1 MKKKV
6 IIIGSGIAGLAVSIR
21 LKSKGYS
28 VEVYE
33 KNKNVGGK
41 LSDFY
46 IDKFRHDFGP
56 KLFTMPNLIEDIF
69 ENAGVNTDKYFK
81 YDKLEIACKYFWDD
95 GQIFNAYS
103 DSQKFINEVHKNFN
117 KHENKVEEYIFNS
130 KKKFNLVKKIFLE
143 KSLHKISTY
152 LSLDSLKAI
161 LNFLQLN
168 IFISLNS
175 LNRRYFKDEKLI
187 QLFNRFATYNGSS
200 PYLTSGIMSIIQHLE
215 HDLGVFMPRKGI
227 SDISYSL
234 YNLAIDLGVKFH
246 FNSEID
252 NIIIKNKSAV
262 GVSIN
267 KINHKADIII
277 SNMDI
282 NLTYDR
288 LLKGYKKPFFI
299 KNYQPSSSAVVF
311 YWNMNKSFSNI
322 NVHNIIFSR
331 DQKKE
336 FDYIFNKKSI
346 YDDPTVYIC
355 STSKIVKEDAP
366 IGSEN
371 WFILINSPFDS
382 GQDWKKI
389 KKTLRDN
396 IIKKINSTLKV
407 DIESNIV
414 GEKILTPIE
423 IEIETLSKFG
433 ALYGSSSNSLQS
445 AFIRH
450 PNFSKNINNL
460 YFCGGSVHPG
470 GGIPLC
476 LNSAKIVSDLIN

>member
-6 IIIGSGIAGLAVSIR
+6 IIIGSGVAGLALSVR
-21 LKSKGYS
+21 LKSKGYD
-28 VEVYE
+28 VEVFE

-46 IDKFRHDFGP
+46 LNNFRHDFGP
-56 KLFTMPNLIEDIF
+56 KLFTMPNLVEDIF
-69 ENAGVNTDKYFK
+69 EDARVDIKKYFK
-81 YDKLEIACKYFWDD
+81 YNKLDIACKYFWDD
-95 GQIFNAYS
+95 GHIFNAYS
-103 DSQKFINEVHKNFN
+103 DSQKFIDEVYKKFDKEGNN
-117 KHENKVEEYIFNS
+117 VEEYIFNS

-152 LSLDSLKAI
+152 LSLDTLKGI

-175 LNRRYFKDEKLI
+175 LNKRYFRDEKLI

-215 HDLGVFMPRKGI
+215 HDLGVFMPKKGI
-227 SDISYSL
+227 SDISHSL

-252 NIIIKNKSAV
+252 KILIKHKSAE

-267 KINHKADIII
+267 KINYKADIIV

-322 NVHNIIFSR
+322 SVHNIIFSS
-331 DQKKE
+331 DQVKE
-336 FDYIFNKKSI
+336 FDYIFNKNSI

-355 STSKIVKEDAP
+355 STSKIVKDDAP
-366 IGSEN
+366 SGCEN
-371 WFILINSPFDS
+371 WFILINSPFNS
-382 GQDWKKI
+382 GQNWEKI
-389 KKTLRDN
+389 KKNLRN
-396 IIKKINSTLKV
+396 NVIKKINSTLNV
-407 DIESNIV
+407 DIENNII
-414 GEKILTPIE
+414 GEKILTPVDIE
-423 IEIETLSKFG
+423 TETLSKFG
-433 ALYGSSSNSLQS
+433 SLYGSSSNSLQS

>member
-130 KKKFNLVKKIFLE
+130 KNKFNLVKKIFLE

-366 IGSEN
+366 IGCEN

>member
-1 MKKKV
+1 MKKRV
-6 IIIGSGIAGLAVSIR
+6 IIIGSGIAGLALSVR
-21 LKSKGYS
+21 LKSKGYD
-28 VEVYE
+28 VEVFE

-46 IDKFRHDFGP
+46 LNNFRHDFGP

-69 ENAGVNTDKYFK
+69 EDARVDIKKYFK
-81 YDKLEIACKYFWDD
+81 YDKLDIACKYFWDD
-95 GQIFNAYS
+95 GHIFNAYS
-103 DSQKFINEVHKNFN
+103 DSQKFIDEVHKKFDREGNQ
-117 KHENKVEEYIFNS
+117 VEKYIFNS

-152 LSLDSLKAI
+152 LSFDTLKGI

-175 LNRRYFKDEKLI
+175 LNKRYFRDEKLI

-215 HDLGVFMPRKGI
+215 HDLGVFMPKKGI
-227 SDISYSL
+227 SDISLSL

-252 NIIIKNKSAV
+252 KILIKHKSAV

-267 KINHKADIII
+267 KINYKADIIV

-322 NVHNIIFSR
+322 SVHNIIFSR
-331 DQKKE
+331 DQMKE
-336 FDYIFNKKSI
+336 FDYIFNRNSI
-346 YDDPTVYIC
+346 YYDPTVYIC

-366 IGSEN
+366 SGYEN

-382 GQDWKKI
+382 GQNWITI
-389 KKTLRDN
+389 KKNLRNN
-396 IIKKINSTLKV
+396 IIKKINSTLNV
-407 DIESNIV
+407 DIESNII
-414 GEKILTPIE
+414 GEKILTPVDIE
-423 IEIETLSKFG
+423 NETLSKFG
-433 ALYGSSSNSLQS
+433 SLYGSSSNSLQS

-450 PNFSKNINNL
+450 PNFSKKINNL

>member
-69 ENAGVNTDKYFK
+69 ENAGVKTEKYFK
-81 YDKLEIACKYFWDD
+81 YDKLDIACKYFWDD

-103 DSQKFINEVHKNFN
+103 DSQKFINEVHEKFD

-152 LSLDSLKAI
+152 LSLDSVKAI

-175 LNRRYFKDEKLI
+175 LNRRYFKDKKLI

-252 NIIIKNKSAV
+252 SIIIKNKSAV

-282 NLTYDR
+282 NFTYDI
-288 LLKGYKKPFFI
+288 LLKGYKKPFVI

-346 YDDPTVYIC
+346 YEDPTVYIC

-366 IGSEN
+366 IGCEN

-433 ALYGSSSNSLQS
+433 SLYGSSSNSLQS

>member
-6 IIIGSGIAGLAVSIR
+6 IVIGSGIAGLAASIR
-21 LKSKGYS
+21 LKSKGYE
-28 VEVYE
+28 VEVFE
-33 KNKNVGGK
+33 KNSNVGGK

-46 IDKFRHDFGP
+46 IDNFRHDFGP
-56 KLFTMPNLIEDIF
+56 KLFTMPELVEDLF
-69 ENAGVNTDKYFK
+69 KNAGVNIDKYFK
-81 YDKLEIACKYFWDD
+81 YEKLDIACKYFWCD
-95 GQIFNAYS
+95 GLTFNAYS
-103 DSQKFINEVHKNFN
+103 NNQKFLNEVNKNFN
-117 KHENKVEEYIFNS
+117 NKENKVKSYLIKS
-130 KKKFNLVKKIFLE
+130 KNKFNLVKRIFLE
-143 KSLHKISTY
+143 KSLHKFSTY
-152 LSLDSLKAI
+152 LSFDAIKAI
-161 LNFLQLN
+161 LNILQLN
-168 IFISLNS
+168 IFISLDL
-175 LNRRYFKDEKLI
+175 LNKRYFRDEKLI

-215 HDLGVFMPRKGI
+215 HDLGVFMPKKGI

-234 YNLAIDLGVKFH
+234 HNLAIDLGVKFY

-252 NIIIKNKSAV
+252 QILIKDKSAV
-262 GVSIN
+262 GVVIN
-267 KINHKADIII
+267 KIHHKADIII
-277 SNMDI
+277 SNMDVS
-282 NLTYDR
+282 LTYDR
-288 LLKGYKKPFFI
+288 LLKGLKKPFFI

-311 YWNMNKSFSNI
+311 YWNMNKSFSKI

-331 DQKKE
+331 NQKEE
-336 FDYIFNKKSI
+336 FDCIFNKKSI
-346 YDDPTVYIC
+346 YEDPTVYIC

-366 IGSEN
+366 PGCEN

-389 KKTLRDN
+389 KKTLRNN
-396 IIKKINSTLKV
+396 IIKKINSTLEV

-414 GEKILTPIE
+414 GEKILTPID
-423 IEIETLSKFG
+423 IETETLSKFG
-433 ALYGSSSNSLQS
+433 SLYGSSSNSLQS

>member
-21 LKSKGYS
+21 LKSKGHS

-81 YDKLEIACKYFWDD
+81 YDKLDIACKYFWDD

-103 DSQKFINEVHKNFN
+103 DSQKFINEVHKKFN

-175 LNRRYFKDEKLI
+175 LNKKYFKDEKLI

-252 NIIIKNKSAV
+252 SIIIKNKSAV

-288 LLKGYKKPFFI
+288 LLEGYKKPFFI

-366 IGSEN
+366 IGCEN

>member
-81 YDKLEIACKYFWDD
+81 YDKLDIACKYFWDD

-103 DSQKFINEVHKNFN
+103 DSQKFINEVHKKFN

-175 LNRRYFKDEKLI
+175 LNKKYFKDEKLI

-252 NIIIKNKSAV
+252 SIIIKNKSAV

-288 LLKGYKKPFFI
+288 LLEGYKKPFFI

-366 IGSEN
+366 IGCEN

-396 IIKKINSTLKV
+396 IIKKISSTLKV
-407 DIESNIV
+407 DIESNII

>member
-1 MKKKV
+1 MTKKV

-21 LKSKGYS
+21 LKSKGHS

-81 YDKLEIACKYFWDD
+81 YDKLDIACKYFWDD

-103 DSQKFINEVHKNFN
+103 DSQKFINEVHKKFN

-175 LNRRYFKDEKLI
+175 LNKKYFKDEKLI

-252 NIIIKNKSAV
+252 SIIIKNKSAV

-288 LLKGYKKPFFI
+288 LLEGYKKPFFI

-366 IGSEN
+366 IGCEN

>member
-6 IIIGSGIAGLAVSIR
+6 IIIGSGIAGLALSIR
-21 LKSKGYS
+21 LKSKGYN
-28 VEVYE
+28 VEVFE
-33 KNKNVGGK
+33 KNENVGGK

-46 IDKFRHDFGP
+46 LDNFRHDFGP

-69 ENAGVNTDKYFK
+69 EDAGVNIDKYFK
-81 YDKLEIACKYFWDD
+81 YDKLDIACKYFWDD
-95 GQIFNAYS
+95 GHIFNAYS
-103 DSQKFINEVHKNFN
+103 NSQKFIHEIHNKFN
-117 KHENKVEEYIFNS
+117 KEENKVEEYIFNS

-143 KSLHKISTY
+143 NSLHKISTY
-152 LSLDSLKAI
+152 LSLDSVKAI
-161 LNFLQLN
+161 FNFLQLN

-234 YNLAIDLGVKFH
+234 YNLATDLGVKFY

-252 NIIIKNKSAV
+252 KIIIKNKSAV

-267 KINHKADIII
+267 KISHKADIII
-277 SNMDI
+277 SNMDV

-322 NVHNIIFSR
+322 NVHNIIFGK

-346 YDDPTVYIC
+346 YDDPTIYIC

-366 IGSEN
+366 TGCEN

-389 KKTLRDN
+389 KKTLRNN
-396 IIKKINSTLKV
+396 IIKKISSTLKI
-407 DIESNIV
+407 DIKSNIV
-414 GEKILTPIE
+414 GEKILTPVDIE
-423 IEIETLSKFG
+423 TETLSKFG
-433 ALYGSSSNSLQS
+433 SLYGSSSNSLKS

-450 PNFSKNINNL
+450 PNFSRKTNNL

-476 LNSAKIVSDLIN
+476 LNSAKIVSDLIG

>member
-6 IIIGSGIAGLAVSIR
+6 IIIGSGVAGLALSVR
-21 LKSKGYS
+21 LKSKGYD
-28 VEVYE
+28 VEVFE

-46 IDKFRHDFGP
+46 LNNFRHDFGP
-56 KLFTMPNLIEDIF
+56 KLFTMPNLVEDIF
-69 ENAGVNTDKYFK
+69 EDARVDIKKYFK
-81 YDKLEIACKYFWDD
+81 YDKLDIACKYFWDD
-95 GQIFNAYS
+95 GHIFNAYS
-103 DSQKFINEVHKNFN
+103 DSQKFIDEVHKKFDKEGNN
-117 KHENKVEEYIFNS
+117 VEEYIFNS

-152 LSLDSLKAI
+152 LSLDTLKGI

-175 LNRRYFKDEKLI
+175 LNKRYFRDEKLI

-215 HDLGVFMPRKGI
+215 HDLGVFMPKKGI
-227 SDISYSL
+227 SDISHSL

-252 NIIIKNKSAV
+252 KILIKHKSAV

-267 KINHKADIII
+267 KINYKADIIV

-322 NVHNIIFSR
+322 SVHNIIFSR
-331 DQKKE
+331 DQVKE
-336 FDYIFNKKSI
+336 FDYIFNKNSI

-366 IGSEN
+366 SGCEN
-371 WFILINSPFDS
+371 WFILINSPFNS
-382 GQDWKKI
+382 GQNWEKI
-389 KKTLRDN
+389 KKNLRNN
-396 IIKKINSTLKV
+396 IIKKINSTLNV
-407 DIESNIV
+407 DIENNII
-414 GEKILTPIE
+414 GEKILTPVDIE
-423 IEIETLSKFG
+423 TETLSKFG
-433 ALYGSSSNSLQS
+433 SLYGSSSNSLQS

>member
-1 MKKKV
+1 LKKKV
-6 IIIGSGIAGLAVSIR
+6 IIIGSGIAGLALSVR
-21 LKSKGYS
+21 LKSKGYN
-28 VEVYE
+28 VEVFE

-46 IDKFRHDFGP
+46 INNFRHDFGP

-69 ENAGVNTDKYFK
+69 DDARVDIDKYFK
-81 YDKLEIACKYFWDD
+81 YDKLDIACKYFWDD
-95 GQIFNAYS
+95 GKIFNAYS
-103 DSQKFINEVHKNFN
+103 DSQKFIDEVHKNFN
-117 KHENKVEEYIFNS
+117 KEENKVEEYIFNS

-152 LSLDSLKAI
+152 LSFDSLKAI
-161 LNFLQLN
+161 FNFFQLN

-175 LNRRYFKDEKLI
+175 LNKRYFRDEKLI

-215 HDLGVFMPRKGI
+215 HDHGVFMPKKGL
-227 SDISYSL
+227 SDISHSL
-234 YNLAIDLGVKFH
+234 YNLAKDLGVKFR

-252 NIIIKNKSAV
+252 KILIKNKSAV
-262 GVSIN
+262 GVSIKRTN
-267 KINHKADIII
+267 YGADIIV

-336 FDYIFNKKSI
+336 FDYLFNRNLI

-366 IGSEN
+366 SGCEN

-382 GQDWKKI
+382 GQNWKKI
-389 KKTLRDN
+389 KKKLRN
-396 IIKKINSTLKV
+396 NVIKKINSTLKV
-407 DIESNIV
+407 DIENNII
-414 GEKILTPIE
+414 GEKILTPVDIE
-423 IEIETLSKFG
+423 TETLSKFG
-433 ALYGSSSNSLQS
+433 ALYGSSSNSLKS

>member
-21 LKSKGYS
+21 LKSKGHS

-81 YDKLEIACKYFWDD
+81 YDKLDIACKYFWDD

-117 KHENKVEEYIFNS
+117 KHDNKVEEYIFNS

-175 LNRRYFKDEKLI
+175 LNKKYFKDEKLI

-252 NIIIKNKSAV
+252 SIIIKNKSAV

-366 IGSEN
+366 IGCEN

>member
-200 PYLTSGIMSIIQHLE
+200 PYLTSGIMSVIQHLE

-346 YDDPTVYIC
+346 YEDPTVYIC

-366 IGSEN
+366 IGCEN

>member
-6 IIIGSGIAGLAVSIR
+6 IIIGSGIAGLALSVR
-21 LKSKGYS
+21 LKSKGYDI
-28 VEVYE
+28 EVFE

-46 IDKFRHDFGP
+46 LNNFRHDFGP
-56 KLFTMPNLIEDIF
+56 KLFTMPNLVEDIF
-69 ENAGVNTDKYFK
+69 EDAGVDIKKYFK
-81 YDKLEIACKYFWDD
+81 YDKLDIACKYFWDD
-95 GQIFNAYS
+95 GHVFNAYS
-103 DSQKFINEVHKNFN
+103 DRQKFIDEVHKKFDKEGN
-117 KHENKVEEYIFNS
+117 EVEEYILNS

-152 LSLDSLKAI
+152 LSFHALKGI

-168 IFISLNS
+168 IFISLNA
-175 LNRRYFKDEKLI
+175 LNKRYFKDEKLI

-215 HDLGVFMPRKGI
+215 HDLGVFMPKKGI
-227 SDISYSL
+227 SDISNSL
-234 YNLAIDLGVKFH
+234 YNLATDLGVKFH

-252 NIIIKNKSAV
+252 KILIKHKSAV

-267 KINHKADIII
+267 KINYKADIIV

-282 NLTYDR
+282 NFTYDR

-322 NVHNIIFSR
+322 GVHNIIFSK
-331 DQKKE
+331 DQMKE
-336 FDYIFNKKSI
+336 FDYIFNKNSI

-366 IGSEN
+366 SDCEN
-371 WFILINSPFDS
+371 WFILINSPFNS
-382 GQDWKKI
+382 GQNWKKI
-389 KKTLRDN
+389 KKDLRNN
-396 IIKKINSTLKV
+396 IIKKINSTLNV
-407 DIESNIV
+407 DIENNII
-414 GEKILTPIE
+414 GEKILTPVDIE
-423 IEIETLSKFG
+423 TETLSKFG
-433 ALYGSSSNSLQS
+433 SLYGSSSNSLQS

>member
-21 LKSKGYS
+21 LKSKGYD
-28 VEVYE
+28 VEVFE
-33 KNKNVGGK
+33 KNENVGGK
-41 LSDFY
+41 LTDFY
-46 IDKFRHDFGP
+46 LDNFRHDFGP

-69 ENAGVNTDKYFK
+69 QDAGVNIDKYFK
-81 YDKLEIACKYFWDD
+81 YDKLNIVCKYFWDD
-95 GQIFNAYS
+95 GHVFNAYS
-103 DSQKFINEVHKNFN
+103 DSQKFIHEVHKKFN
-117 KHENKVEEYIFNS
+117 KEENKVEEYIFNS
-130 KKKFNLVKKIFLE
+130 EKKFNLIKKIFLE

-161 LNFLQLN
+161 LNFLRLN

-175 LNRRYFKDEKLI
+175 LNKRYFKDEKLI

-215 HDLGVFMPRKGI
+215 HNLGVFMPRKGI

-246 FNSEID
+246 FNSEVDSIM
-252 NIIIKNKSAV
+252 IKNKSAV
-262 GVSIN
+262 GVLIN

-288 LLKGYKKPFFI
+288 LLRGYRKPFFI

-311 YWNMNKSFSNI
+311 YWNMNKTFSNL
-322 NVHNIIFSR
+322 NVHNIIFTK

-346 YDDPTVYIC
+346 FNDPTVYIC
-355 STSKIVKEDAP
+355 STSKIVRGDAP
-366 IGSEN
+366 AGCEN
-371 WFILINSPFDS
+371 WFILINSPYDS
-382 GQDWKKI
+382 GQDWEKI
-389 KKTLRDN
+389 KNELKKC
-396 IIKKINSTLKV
+396 IIKKINSTLNV
-407 DIESNIV
+407 DIESNII

-433 ALYGSSSNSLQS
+433 SLYGSSSNSLQS

-450 PNFSKNINNL
+450 PNFSRRINNL

>member
-6 IIIGSGIAGLAVSIR
+6 IIIGSGIAGLALSIR
-21 LKSKGYS
+21 LKSKGYN
-28 VEVYE
+28 VEVFE
-33 KNKNVGGK
+33 KNENVGGK

-46 IDKFRHDFGP
+46 LDNFRHDFGP

-69 ENAGVNTDKYFK
+69 EDAGVNIDKYFK
-81 YDKLEIACKYFWDD
+81 YDKLDIACKYFWDD
-95 GQIFNAYS
+95 GHIFNAYS
-103 DSQKFINEVHKNFN
+103 NSQKFIHEIHNKFN
-117 KHENKVEEYIFNS
+117 KEENKVEEYIFNS

-143 KSLHKISTY
+143 NSLHKISTY
-152 LSLDSLKAI
+152 LSLDSVKAI
-161 LNFLQLN
+161 FNFLQLN

-234 YNLAIDLGVKFH
+234 YNLATDLGVKFY

-252 NIIIKNKSAV
+252 KIIIKNKSAV

-267 KINHKADIII
+267 KISHKADIII

-322 NVHNIIFSR
+322 NVHNIIFSK

-346 YDDPTVYIC
+346 YDDPTIYIC

-366 IGSEN
+366 TGCEN

-389 KKTLRDN
+389 KKTLRNN
-396 IIKKINSTLKV
+396 IIKKISSTLKV
-407 DIESNIV
+407 DIKNNIV
-414 GEKILTPIE
+414 GEKILTPVDIE
-423 IEIETLSKFG
+423 TETLSKFG
-433 ALYGSSSNSLQS
+433 SLYGSSSNSLKS

-450 PNFSKNINNL
+450 PNFSRKTNNL

-476 LNSAKIVSDLIN
+476 LNSAKIVSDLIG

>member
-1 MKKKV
+1 LKKKV

-69 ENAGVNTDKYFK
+69 ENAGVNIDKYFK

-366 IGSEN
+366 IGCEN

>member
-6 IIIGSGIAGLAVSIR
+6 IIIGSGIAGLALSVR
-21 LKSKGYS
+21 LKSKGYD
-28 VEVYE
+28 VEVFE

-46 IDKFRHDFGP
+46 LNNFRHDFGP

-69 ENAGVNTDKYFK
+69 EDARVDIKKYFK
-81 YDKLEIACKYFWDD
+81 YDKLDIACKYFWDD
-95 GQIFNAYS
+95 GHIFNAYS
-103 DSQKFINEVHKNFN
+103 DSQKFIDEVHKKFDREGNQ
-117 KHENKVEEYIFNS
+117 VEKYIFNS

-152 LSLDSLKAI
+152 LSFDSLKAI

-175 LNRRYFKDEKLI
+175 LNKRYFRDEKLI

-215 HDLGVFMPRKGI
+215 HDLGVFMPKKGI
-227 SDISYSL
+227 SDISLSL

-252 NIIIKNKSAV
+252 KILIKHKSAV

-267 KINHKADIII
+267 KINYKADIIV

-322 NVHNIIFSR
+322 SVHNIIFSR
-331 DQKKE
+331 DQMKE
-336 FDYIFNKKSI
+336 FDYIFNRNSI
-346 YDDPTVYIC
+346 YYDPTVYIC

-366 IGSEN
+366 SGYEN

-382 GQDWKKI
+382 GQNWKTI
-389 KKTLRDN
+389 KKNLRNN
-396 IIKKINSTLKV
+396 IIKKINSTLNV
-407 DIESNIV
+407 DIESNII
-414 GEKILTPIE
+414 GEKILTPVDIE
-423 IEIETLSKFG
+423 NETLSRFG
-433 ALYGSSSNSLQS
+433 SLYGSSSNSLQS

-450 PNFSKNINNL
+450 PNFSKKINNL

>member
-81 YDKLEIACKYFWDD
+81 YDKLDIACKYFWDD

-175 LNRRYFKDEKLI
+175 LNRKYFKDEKLI

-252 NIIIKNKSAV
+252 SIIIKNKSAV

-288 LLKGYKKPFFI
+288 LLEGYKKPFFI

-366 IGSEN
+366 IGCEN

-433 ALYGSSSNSLQS
+433 ALYGSASNSLQS

>member
-6 IIIGSGIAGLAVSIR
+6 IIIGSGIAGLALSIR
-21 LKSKGYS
+21 LKSKGYN
-28 VEVYE
+28 VEVFE
-33 KNKNVGGK
+33 KNENVGGK

-46 IDKFRHDFGP
+46 LDNFRHDFGP

-69 ENAGVNTDKYFK
+69 EDAGVNIDKYFK
-81 YDKLEIACKYFWDD
+81 YDKLDIACKYFWDD
-95 GQIFNAYS
+95 GHIFNAYS
-103 DSQKFINEVHKNFN
+103 DSQKFIHEIHNKFN
-117 KHENKVEEYIFNS
+117 KEENKVEEYIFNS

-143 KSLHKISTY
+143 NSLHKISTY
-152 LSLDSLKAI
+152 LSLDSVKAI
-161 LNFLQLN
+161 FNFLQLN

-234 YNLAIDLGVKFH
+234 YNLATDLGVKFY

-252 NIIIKNKSAV
+252 KIIIKNKSAV

-267 KINHKADIII
+267 KISHKADIII

-322 NVHNIIFSR
+322 NVHNIIFSK

-346 YDDPTVYIC
+346 YDDPTIYIC

-366 IGSEN
+366 TGCEN

-389 KKTLRDN
+389 KKTLRNN
-396 IIKKINSTLKV
+396 IIKKISSTLKI
-407 DIESNIV
+407 DIKSNIV
-414 GEKILTPIE
+414 GEKILTPVDIE
-423 IEIETLSKFG
+423 TETLSKFG
-433 ALYGSSSNSLQS
+433 SLYGSSSNSLKS

-450 PNFSKNINNL
+450 PNFSRKTNNL

-476 LNSAKIVSDLIN
+476 LNSAKIVSDLIG